1 VSAPTFCAVSSR
13 ELVAASISSMVVV
26 NAQSFKVIPP
36 KKKICQKSSVDAAA
50 KWAQLHTLSIDIILS
65 IMEAN
70 VNRCFHHISSK
81 FLYPPTGDFCRLCT
95 LTVV

>member
-36 KKKICQKSSVDAAA
+36 KKKICQKSSVGARA
-50 KWAQLHTLSIDIILS
+50 KRAQLHTLSIDIILS
-65 IMEAN
+65 NMAAI
-70 VNRCFHHISSK
+70 VNRYFYHISTK
-81 FLYPPTGDFCRLCT
+81 FLYPLTGDF
-95 LTVV
+95 VGFVS